1 MLNNILKFLSGV
13 HEVPVVTAYGVNIPS
28 GWERPEPWRRVGP
41 LDPTPII
48 DEYNKPTVQHT
59 ASLDWIIKLMQD
71 MSASEREAT
80 LLLLKQRYGGVEVSG
95 E

>member
-1 MLNNILKFLSGV
+1 
-13 HEVPVVTAYGVNIPS
+13 
-28 GWERPEPWRRVGP
+28 
-41 LDPTPII
+41 
-48 DEYNKPTVQHT
+48 
-59 ASLDWIIKLMQD
+59 